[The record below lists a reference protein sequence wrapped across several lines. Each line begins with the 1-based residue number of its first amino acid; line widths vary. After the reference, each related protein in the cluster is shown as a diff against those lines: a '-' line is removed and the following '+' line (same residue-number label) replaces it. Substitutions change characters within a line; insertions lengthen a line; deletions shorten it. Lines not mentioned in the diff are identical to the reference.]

1 VYWGTVEDALGKTSR
16 YIRSAHLAFLY
27 QSLLIG
33 LGGPLAIGRASVA
46 RSGLA
51 FAMSTYMTR
60 PFNACQELALLSSFP
75 DRHKEGKKKK
85 KQTVIFKE

>member
-1 VYWGTVEDALGKTSR
+1 MELHTRPSC
-16 YIRSAHLAFLY
+16 

-60 PFNACQELALLSSFP
+60 PFNACQELALLSSSP
-75 DRHKEGKKKK
+75 DGTKKRKKKK
-85 KQTVIFKE
+85 KQQTVIFKE